1 MMEDNSKE
9 DNWRADITTML
20 SGAGIEDKRY
30 LPQSSENENEY
41 FERVSGYDNFE
52 TISDIMDKYEERGSE
67 KSEEHSESK
76 DESGMSDS
84 KETEAINAILKKNG
98 FNGDYLKRL
107 DEDKEAYLE
116 RVGKKQQFDEADE
129 QLKKETGKGFSGVV
143 GDAYVEKPEPAPQP
157 EEELNIDEFEDFEQ
171 DYSGEYELNNKTENE
186 NIQMLN
192 YNDELERHHII
203 DTSLNNDYK
212 MRTNETEQEHLKRIS
227 QLDTF
232 NKLNEYLEL
241 EGIIGGF
248 SGLLI
253 NSQSGGSADKYSD
266 EALDEE
272 TPVDNTTGQEVDP
285 VEEIELRLPS
295 LEQEE
300 ERFEEPTPEQQ
311 EPTPEQEKPSEKLL
325 EEHSDEN
332 FLPITPEE
340 DDKEFLRTVKDEYRT
355 PNLSKWENFKE
366 TVKEN
371 KTWAAAL
378 AGTALATYLLTLTNY
393 GQQAVEDAQD
403 TKIVKATHY
412 LLTGEDP
419 VIDSHN
425 TPTTPEKK
433 FNTTYK
439 NITFHTEAGLI
450 EYLMKDANT
459 NDVDIFELEKT
470 VNELQGIKRNNSDE
484 ITELKI
490 DVHKSSVYNAV
501 DLLVNNGILN
511 DTEAAKYK
519 NLTKT
524 QYPDEI
530 LPLLDAEIDNHYKE
544 LENNLDILATT
555 ITDLKTDAIFSD
567 FYSTDA
573 LYETS
578 INTGTI
584 TTHSKI
590 SELRSHDLG
599 LLGVT
604 MDLTGENGT
613 ANITKLINSNES
625 FGQFIKNQVENGA
638 TKIILQQGYKSKLA
652 NTTEENKL
660 LVLLERTDGD
670 EIEPLRSMMLNTD
683 LSEQLIEGLTAEA

>member
-1 MMEDNSKE
+1 MPLHTLFNGNYKARLMFMMEDNSKE

-157 EEELNIDEFEDFEQ
+157 EEELNIDEFEDF
-171 DYSGEYELNNKTENE
+171 
-186 NIQMLN
+186 
-192 YNDELERHHII
+192 
-203 DTSLNNDYK
+203 
-212 MRTNETEQEHLKRIS
+212 
-227 QLDTF
+227 
-232 NKLNEYLEL
+232 
-241 EGIIGGF
+241 
-248 SGLLI
+248 
-253 NSQSGGSADKYSD
+253 
-266 EALDEE
+266 
-272 TPVDNTTGQEVDP
+272 
-285 VEEIELRLPS
+285 
-295 LEQEE
+295 EQEE

>member
-157 EEELNIDEFEDFEQ
+157 EEELNIDEFEDF
-171 DYSGEYELNNKTENE
+171 
-186 NIQMLN
+186 
-192 YNDELERHHII
+192 
-203 DTSLNNDYK
+203 
-212 MRTNETEQEHLKRIS
+212 
-227 QLDTF
+227 
-232 NKLNEYLEL
+232 
-241 EGIIGGF
+241 
-248 SGLLI
+248 
-253 NSQSGGSADKYSD
+253 
-266 EALDEE
+266 
-272 TPVDNTTGQEVDP
+272 
-285 VEEIELRLPS
+285 
-295 LEQEE
+295 EQEE